1 MWKEDQDIAG
11 SSATRQLMAISSGH
25 SKSDK
30 RASCV
35 FDLLVLEFVDAV
47 DWSVIVQYAA
57 SFRGI

>member
-25 SKSDK
+25 SKFDK

-35 FDLLVLEFVDAV
+35 FDLLVLEFVDAA